1 MTRVL
6 QVGRLLPSLA
16 ETLRTAYD
24 APVLPDGAE
33 GEVFLAEQ
41 GVEVEVVVTSGRA
54 GVPSALMAALPS
66 LGAVVNFGVGY
77 ETTDIRMARER
88 SILVSNTPDVLTDC
102 VADLALGLTIDLLRG
117 LSAADR
123 FIRRGDWVPGAR
135 FPLTRRV
142 SGKRVG
148 ILGMGRIGRAVAT
161 RFESFGCP
169 ISYHNRREV
178 SGTHYTYVATPAELA
193 AGVDILVVA
202 TAGGAGTV
210 RLVDR
215 SVLESLGPEG
225 YLVNIARGS
234 IVDEDALIDL
244 LTSGGLAG
252 AGLDVFVDE
261 PRVPAALLDLDNVV
275 LLPHIAS
282 GTLETRSA
290 MAQLTLDNLDRY
302 LEDGTLLTPVP
313 EVLR

>member
-1 MTRVL
+1 MIRVL
-6 QVGRLLPSLA
+6 QVGQLLPSLA
-16 ETLRTAYD
+16 ETLRTTYD
-24 APVLPDGAE
+24 APVLPDGPEREA
-33 GEVFLAEQ
+33 FL
-41 GVEVEVVVTSGRA
+41 VEHGDKVEVVVTSGRT
-54 GVPSALMAALPS
+54 GVPTALMAALPS
-66 LGAVVNFGVGY
+66 LAAIINFGVGY
-77 ETTDIRMARER
+77 DTTDTRTARER
-88 SILVSNTPDVLTDC
+88 NILVSNTPDVLTDC
-102 VADLALGLTIDLLRG
+102 VADIALGLTLDLLRG

-123 FIRRGDWVPGAR
+123 FIRRGDWAAGAR

-148 ILGMGRIGRAVAT
+148 ILGLGRIGHAIAT

-178 SGTHYTYVATPAELA
+178 AGTRYAYAATPVELA

-234 IVDEDALIDL
+234 VVDEGALIEL

-252 AGLDVFVDE
+252 AGLDVFVAE
-261 PRVPAALLDLDNVV
+261 PRVPDALLGLDNVV
-275 LLPHIAS
+275 LLPHLAS
-282 GTLETRSA
+282 GTVETRAA

-313 EVLR
+313 EALR